1 MMPAEI
7 VSIAIA
13 MSTYAGTQAFHF
25 ANQVFTAKCLEI
37 VVHDALQGLSDLR
50 LYACRV
56 LLYTKKA

>member
-1 MMPAEI
+1 
-7 VSIAIA
+7 